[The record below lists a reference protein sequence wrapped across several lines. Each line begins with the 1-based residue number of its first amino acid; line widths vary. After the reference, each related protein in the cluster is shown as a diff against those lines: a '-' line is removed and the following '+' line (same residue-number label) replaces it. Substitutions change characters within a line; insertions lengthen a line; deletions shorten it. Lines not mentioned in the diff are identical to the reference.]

1 MLIATCDVES
11 GTVMNEPD
19 KPEKAE
25 DPVSGEGAT
34 LDHDPSLISQLP
46 PTPKFI
52 GVYRLIRPLGEGG
65 MGQVWLAE
73 QTAPVKREVALK
85 LIRGGMFSSALLQ
98 RFEAERQSL
107 AIMDHPTIAKVFDAG
122 STVDGQ
128 PYFVM
133 EYVPGLHITRYC
145 DEKKL
150 SMKERLELFTR
161 VCDGVQHAHQKAIIH
176 RDLKPSN
183 ILVVE
188 IDGKPMP
195 RIIDFGIAKVA
206 TEVESQ
212 AERTFITKLGAL
224 VGTPGYM
231 SPEQADP
238 SVRDVD
244 TRTDVYSLGV
254 VLYELLTGIL
264 PFEPAVWQQHFDL
277 ALKQLREVDPLSPS
291 HRLRKDASTMTAS
304 AERRGMEPTTLVSQ
318 LCGDLDWITM
328 KALARERERRYGSPS
343 EFAKDVRRYLQNEP
357 VEARPPSTSYKVGK
371 YVQRHRLAVGFAAVV
386 VGLLIAFGVTEY
398 FQVRKITRERDRA
411 DRVARF
417 MVDMFKNADPNEAR
431 GNSVT
436 AREVLDKASANIES
450 GLSND
455 PKLQGMLMGDMGHA
469 YANMGQFPQAQAM
482 LEKSVA
488 IGRQTAGLSDPATL
502 NAMGILGFLYIRQ
515 GRYADAE
522 SVLRESIPA
531 NERVHGPN
539 HLLTLAAK
547 RYLAFALENEG
558 KYAEAEQLQQKVL
571 AAARATYGP
580 SHWETLLSAN
590 LLANILDDLNQ
601 LPEAEQL
608 YRDTW
613 KAQIET
619 LGADHPDSL
628 TTASNLAGTLEK
640 EGKYEEAEKI
650 QRDTLALRM
659 RVLGAE
665 HPDTLAVKL
674 NLANTLAAS
683 GRNAD
688 AETIYRETLAAQQ
701 RVMEAGNPDVLSTM
715 ANLANTLRA
724 EGRLTEAEAMQR
736 ETLAKRQKVL
746 GAVHPDTVKS
756 AEDLIA
762 TLYAAKK
769 TEEAAILTGKLV
781 AAFEQAHDAQG
792 VANTWYDLACAA
804 ALAGTTEEAFVNLK
818 QAVDHGFS
826 DGEHM
831 KNDNDLKSLRRDP
844 RFEALVTEAR
854 GKAKSTAKP

>member
-1 MLIATCDVES
+1 MAEKS
-11 GTVMNEPD
+11 E
-19 KPEKAE
+19 KPEEHRSSDSSETVRGGTADAGAMI
-25 DPVSGEGAT
+25 DP
-34 LDHDPSLISQLP
+34 DPSQATQQPS
-46 PTPKFI
+46 TPKFI
-52 GVYRLIRPLGEGG
+52 GVYRLVRKLGEGG

-85 LIRGGMFSSALLQ
+85 LVRGSMFSRAVTQ
-98 RFEAERQSL
+98 RFEAEQQSL

-145 DEKKL
+145 DEKHL
-150 SMKERLELFTR
+150 SVNERLELFTR

-188 IDGKPMP
+188 VDGKPMP
-195 RIIDFGIAKVA
+195 RIIDFGIAKVV

-212 AERTFITKLGAL
+212 TDRSFITKLGAL

-238 SVRDVD
+238 NVRDVD

-277 ALKQLREVDPLSPS
+277 ALKQLREDDPMPPS
-291 HRLRKDASTMTAS
+291 NRLKKDASTMTAS
-304 AERRGMEPTTLVSQ
+304 AEVRGVAPTTLVS
-318 LCGDLDWITM
+318 LLHGDLDWITM

-343 EFAKDVRRYLQNEP
+343 EFAGDVRRYLHNEP
-357 VEARPPSTSYKVGK
+357 VEARPPTRSYKIRK
-371 YVQRHRLAVGFAAVV
+371 YVQRHRLAVGFAAGILV
-386 VGLLIAFGVTEY
+386 LLVAFGVTEY

-417 MVDMFKNADPNEAR
+417 MVDMFKVSDPNEAR

-436 AREVLDKASANIES
+436 ARQVLDKASSNIES
-450 GLSND
+450 GLNKD
-455 PKLQGMLMGDMGHA
+455 PQLQGMLMGDMGHA
-469 YANMGQFPQAQAM
+469 YANMGLFPQAQEM

-488 IGRQTAGLSDPATL
+488 IGRHAGGTSDPATL
-502 NAMGILGFLYIRQ
+502 NAMGLLAFLYIRQ
-515 GRYADAE
+515 GRYADGEAL
-522 SVLRESIPA
+522 LREAIPA
-531 NERVHGPN
+531 EEKVHGPN
-539 HLLTLAAK
+539 HLATLAVK
-547 RYLAFALENEG
+547 RYLAIALEDEG
-558 KYAEAEQLQQKVL
+558 KYEEAEKLQQQVL
-571 AAARATYGP
+571 ATARENYGP

-590 LLANILDDLNQ
+590 MLANILDDLNR
-601 LPEAEQL
+601 LPAAEQL

-628 TTASNLAGTLEK
+628 STASNLAGTLKK

-650 QRDTLALRM
+650 QRDTLSLRT

-674 NLANTLAAS
+674 NLANTLEAK
-683 GRNAD
+683 GRHTD
-688 AETIYRETLAAQQ
+688 AETLYLETLAAQK
-701 RVMEAGNPDVLSTM
+701 RVLQADSPETLTTLE
-715 ANLANTLRA
+715 NLAITLRS
-724 EGRLTEAEAMQR
+724 EGRLAEAETMQR
-736 ETLAKRQKVL
+736 ETLAKRQRVL
-746 GAVHPDTVKS
+746 GPVHPDSIKS
-756 AEDLIA
+756 AEDLLA
-762 TLYAAKK
+762 TLYADKK
-769 TEEAAILTGKLV
+769 NEEAAILVRELV
-781 AAFEQAHDAQG
+781 TAIEQAHDAQG
-792 VANTWYDLACAA
+792 LANTWYDLACVA
-804 ALAGTTEEAFVNLK
+804 ALAGRSGDAFTDLQ
-818 QAVDHGFS
+818 QAVDHGYY
-826 DGEHM
+826 DGDHM
-831 KNDNDLKSLRRDP
+831 KSDDDLKSLRGDP
-844 RFEALVTEAR
+844 RFEALIVQAR
-854 GKAKSTAKP
+854 QRAAVAPAK

>member
-1 MLIATCDVES
+1 
-11 GTVMNEPD
+11 MNVPD
-19 KPEKAE
+19 KSENPEERASSE
-25 DPVSGEGAT
+25 SSETLPGGTADNGAT
-34 LDHDPSLISQLP
+34 IDPDPSQVTQQP
-46 PTPKFI
+46 ATPKFI
-52 GVYRLIRPLGEGG
+52 GVYRLVRKLGEGG

-85 LIRGGMFSSALLQ
+85 LVRGGMFSSAVLQ

-150 SMKERLELFTR
+150 SVEERLELFTR

-188 IDGKPMP
+188 VDGKPTP
-195 RIIDFGIAKVA
+195 RIIDFGIAKVV

-212 AERTFITKLGAL
+212 EQRSFITKLGAL

-238 SVRDVD
+238 NVRDVD

-277 ALKQLREVDPLSPS
+277 ALKQLREDDPMVPS
-291 HRLRKDASTMTAS
+291 NRLKKDASTMTAS
-304 AERRGMEPTTLVSQ
+304 AEVRGVAPTTLVS
-318 LCGDLDWITM
+318 LLHGDLDWIAM

-343 EFAKDVRRYLQNEP
+343 EFSADVRHYLRNEP
-357 VEARPPSTSYKVGK
+357 VEARPPSASYKIRK
-371 YVQRHRLAVGFAAVV
+371 YVQRHRLAVGFAA
-386 VGLLIAFGVTEY
+386 GILALLVAFGVTEY

-417 MVDMFKNADPNEAR
+417 MVDMFKVSDPNEAR

-436 AREVLDKASANIES
+436 ARQVLDKASSNIES
-450 GLSND
+450 GLNKD
-455 PKLQGMLMGDMGHA
+455 PQLQGQLMGDMGHA
-469 YANMGQFPQAQAM
+469 YANMGLFPQAQAM

-488 IGRQTAGLSDPATL
+488 IGRQTTGLSDSGTL

-531 NERVHGPN
+531 NEKVHGPN

-547 RYLAFALENEG
+547 RYLAYALEMEG
-558 KYAEAEQLQQKVL
+558 KYQEAEQLQQKTL
-571 AAARATYGP
+571 AATRQAYGN

-590 LLANILDDLNQ
+590 LLANILDDLNK

-608 YRDTW
+608 YRETL
-613 KAQIET
+613 KAQTET
-619 LGADHPDSL
+619 LGADHPDTL
-628 TTASNLAGTLEK
+628 TTASNLGGTLEK
-640 EGKYEEAEKI
+640 EKKYEEAEKV
-650 QRDTLALRM
+650 QRETLALRT

-665 HPDTLAVKL
+665 HPDTLAVKV
-674 NLANTLAAS
+674 NLGNTLEAR
-683 GRNAD
+683 GRHAE
-688 AETIYRETLAAQQ
+688 AETVYRETLAAQL
-701 RVMEAGNPDVLSTM
+701 RVMEPDNPDTLSTL
-715 ANLANTLRA
+715 ANLANTLRS
-724 EGRLTEAEAMQR
+724 EGRFAEAETMQR
-736 ETLAKRQKVL
+736 ETLAKRQRVL
-746 GAVHPDTVKS
+746 GPLHPDTVKS
-756 AEDLIA
+756 AEDLVA
-762 TLYAAKK
+762 TLYAEKK
-769 TEEAAILTGKLV
+769 TDAAAIAAGELV
-781 AAFEQAHDAQG
+781 AGFENARDAQG
-792 VANTWYDLACAA
+792 IANTWYDLACVA
-804 ALAGTTEEAFVNLK
+804 ALAGRSGDAFADLRR
-818 QAVDHGFS
+818 AVDHGFS
-826 DGEHM
+826 DGDHM
-831 KNDNDLKSLRRDP
+831 KSDDDLKSLRGDARL
-844 RFEALVTEAR
+844 EALVAQAR
-854 GKAKSTAKP
+854 QHAAVSPAK

>member
-1 MLIATCDVES
+1 MNVPDKSKNPEERPGSESPETLLGGTAENGATI
-11 GTVMNEPD
+11 EPD
-19 KPEKAE
+19 
-25 DPVSGEGAT
+25 
-34 LDHDPSLISQLP
+34 PSQVAQQTS
-46 PTPKFI
+46 TPKFI
-52 GVYRLIRPLGEGG
+52 GVYRLVRKLGEGG

-85 LIRGGMFSSALLQ
+85 LVRGGMFSSAVLQ

-150 SMKERLELFTR
+150 SVKERLELFAR

-188 IDGKPMP
+188 VDGNPMP
-195 RIIDFGIAKVA
+195 RIIDFGIAKVV

-212 AERTFITKLGAL
+212 TERSFITKLGAL

-238 SVRDVD
+238 NVRDVD

-277 ALKQLREVDPLSPS
+277 ALRQLREEDPMAPS
-291 HRLRKDASTMTAS
+291 NRLKKDASTMTAS
-304 AERRGMEPTTLVSQ
+304 AEVRGVAPTTLVS
-318 LCGDLDWITM
+318 LLHGDLDWITM

-343 EFAKDVRRYLQNEP
+343 EFAADVRHYLRNEP
-357 VEARPPSTSYKVGK
+357 VEARPPSASYKVRK
-371 YVQRHRLAVGFAAVV
+371 YVQRHRLGVGFAA
-386 VGLLIAFGVTEY
+386 GILALLVAFGVTEY

-417 MVDMFKNADPNEAR
+417 MVDMFKVSDPNEAR

-436 AREVLDKASANIES
+436 ARQVLDRASSTIES
-450 GLSND
+450 GLSKD
-455 PKLQGMLMGDMGHA
+455 PQLQGMLMGDMGHA
-469 YANMGQFPQAQAM
+469 YSNMGLLPQAQDM

-488 IGRQTAGLSDPATL
+488 IGRRTTGIKDPATL
-502 NAMGILGFLYIRQ
+502 NAMGLLAFLYIRQ
-515 GRYADAE
+515 GRYADGEAL
-522 SVLRESIPA
+522 LREAIPA
-531 NERVHGPN
+531 EEKVHGPN
-539 HLLTLAAK
+539 HLATLAVK
-547 RYLAFALENEG
+547 RYLAIALEDEG
-558 KYAEAEQLQQKVL
+558 KYEEAEKLQQEVL
-571 AAARATYGP
+571 ATARKNYGP
-580 SHWETLLSAN
+580 LHWETLLSAN
-590 LLANILDDLNQ
+590 MLANIMDDLNR

-613 KAQIET
+613 KGQIET

-628 TTASNLAGTLEK
+628 STASNLAGTLKK

-650 QRDTLALRM
+650 QRDTLTLRT
-659 RVLGAE
+659 RVLGPE
-665 HPDTLAVKL
+665 HPDTLGGKL
-674 NLANTLAAS
+674 NLANTLEAR
-683 GRNAD
+683 GLHAD
-688 AETIYRETLAAQQ
+688 AEVMYRETLAAQQ
-701 RVMEAGNPDVLSTM
+701 RVLSADNPETLMTLE
-715 ANLANTLRA
+715 NLATTLRS
-724 EGRLTEAEAMQR
+724 EGRLAEAETMQR
-736 ETLAKRQKVL
+736 ETLAKRQRAL

-756 AEDLIA
+756 AEDLVG
-762 TLYAAKK
+762 TLYAEKKADEATGVAGELIAGFEKAK
-769 TEEAAILTGKLV
+769 
-781 AAFEQAHDAQG
+781 DAQG
-792 VANTWYDLACAA
+792 LANTWYDLGCVA
-804 ALAGTTEEAFVNLK
+804 ALAGRSGDAFADLQ
-818 QAVDHGFS
+818 QAVDHGYS
-826 DGEHM
+826 DGDHM
-831 KNDNDLKSLRRDP
+831 KSDDDLKSLRGDP
-844 RFEALVTEAR
+844 RFEALVAQAR
-854 GKAKSTAKP
+854 EHAAVAPAK